1 MSRLPTNG
9 PLAAYLR
16 KKLLRSGNKCR
27 ALALNRM
34 ERIRAKTDDTD
45 GYAKRDYNLA
55 QAGQRIAETKQ
66 LIARQREQIATLD
79 LTNQASEAAV
89 LMLEALETSLHVFEH
104 YRQLILELHL
114 AIPSKP
120 DRCDASPTLTRRKRP
135 AQVIGVPSIAAE

>member
-1 MSRLPTNG
+1 
-9 PLAAYLR
+9 
-16 KKLLRSGNKCR
+16 
-27 ALALNRM
+27 M

-45 GYAKRDYNLA
+45 GYAKRDHHLA

-120 DRCDASPTLTRRKRP
+120 DSCCAGQTGMRHQGWWLMVGLAQCVGTLRNPPRFLW
-135 AQVIGVPSIAAE
+135 G